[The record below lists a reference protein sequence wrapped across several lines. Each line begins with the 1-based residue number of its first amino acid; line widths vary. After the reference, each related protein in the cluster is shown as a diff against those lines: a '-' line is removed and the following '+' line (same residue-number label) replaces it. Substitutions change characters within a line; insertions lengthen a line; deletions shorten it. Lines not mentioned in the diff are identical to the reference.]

1 MKKYIIDKDNPNEKL
16 LYYNVNI
23 VGLSVTPNKS
33 VPGYNVIAKRL
44 TLVDPELREAYI
56 KQKINKKI
64 DKVIKFMLR
73 ILNDE
78 DTTEGD
84 VGMVLDE
91 INKLK
96 GIVIKKYKE
105 YMKVSEY
112 KALLTKLIIIEE
124 EFKKNYNQKLY
135 MNYMNGSIYEEKI
148 SEGRGR

>member
-1 MKKYIIDKDNPNEKL
+1 MKYVIEKNGKDMKL
-16 LYYNVNI
+16 VYYSVNM
-23 VGLSVTPNKS
+23 VGLGVEPKNG
-33 VPGYNVIAKRL
+33 VPGLTIKAKRVV
-44 TLVDPELREAYI
+44 LVDPELRDAYI
-56 KQKINKKI
+56 KQRINKKI
-64 DKVIKFMLR
+64 DRVIKFMLR

-96 GIVIKKYKE
+96 GIVIKKYRE

-148 SEGRGR
+148 SEGRSR

>member
-1 MKKYIIDKDNPNEKL
+1 MKYVIEKKGKDLKL
-16 LYYNVNI
+16 VYYNVKM
-23 VGLSVTPNKS
+23 VGLDVTPKNS
-33 VPGYNVIAKRL
+33 VPGL
-44 TLVDPELREAYI
+44 TIKAQKIILIDRELTDAYI
-56 KQKINKKI
+56 RQRINKKI

-91 INKLK
+91 IEKLK
-96 GIVIKKYKE
+96 GIIIKKYRE

-135 MNYMNGSIYEEKI
+135 MNYMNGSIYEDKI
-148 SEGRGR
+148 NEGRSR

>member
-16 LYYNVNI
+16 LYYNVNV

-33 VPGYNVIAKRL
+33 VPGYNVIAKKL

-64 DKVIKFMLR
+64 DKVIKFMIK

-78 DTTEGD
+78 DTSDEDAGI
-84 VGMVLDE
+84 VLDE

-96 GIVIKKYKE
+96 GIIINKYKE
-105 YMKVSEY
+105 YFQTKQIPKPQMLHKLSYQMKNQILY
-112 KALLTKLIIIEE
+112 H
-124 EFKKNYNQKLY
+124 YNQ
-135 MNYMNGSIYEEKI
+135 IYTKTKT
-148 SEGRGR
+148 

>member
-1 MKKYIIDKDNPNEKL
+1 MKYVIEKNGKDMKL
-16 LYYNVNI
+16 VYYSVNI
-23 VGLSVTPNKS
+23 VGLNVEPKNG
-33 VPGYNVIAKRL
+33 VPGLTIKAKKVIL
-44 TLVDPELREAYI
+44 IDPELRDAYI
-56 KQKINKKI
+56 KQRINKKI
-64 DKVIKFMLR
+64 DRVIKFMLR

-148 SEGRGR
+148 SEGRSR

>member
-16 LYYNVNI
+16 LYYNVNV

-33 VPGYNVIAKRL
+33 VPGYNVTAKKL

-64 DKVIKFMLR
+64 DKVIKFMIK

-78 DTTEGD
+78 DTSDEDAGI
-84 VGMVLDE
+84 VLDE

-96 GIVIKKYKE
+96 GIIINKYKE
-105 YMKVSEY
+105 YMIESEY
-112 KALLTKLIIIEE
+112 KSLLTKLILIEE
-124 EFKKNYNQKLY
+124 EFKKNYNQKTYL
-135 MNYMNGSIYEEKI
+135 NYMTNSVYEEVI
-148 SEGRGR
+148 QGRGR

>member
-1 MKKYIIDKDNPNEKL
+1 MKYVIEKNGKDMKL
-16 LYYNVNI
+16 VYYSVNM
-23 VGLSVTPNKS
+23 VGLNVEPKNG
-33 VPGYNVIAKRL
+33 VPGLTIKAKKVI
-44 TLVDPELREAYI
+44 LVDPELRDAYI
-56 KQKINKKI
+56 KQRINKKI
-64 DKVIKFMLR
+64 DRVIKFMLR

-148 SEGRGR
+148 SEGRSR

>member
-16 LYYNVNI
+16 LYYNVNV

-33 VPGYNVIAKRL
+33 VPGYNVVAKKL

-64 DKVIKFMLR
+64 DKVIKFMIK

-78 DTTEGD
+78 DTSDEDAGI
-84 VGMVLDE
+84 VLDE

-96 GIVIKKYKE
+96 GIIINKYKE
-105 YMKVSEY
+105 YMLESEY
-112 KALLTKLIIIEE
+112 KALLTKLILIEE
-124 EFKKNYNQKLY
+124 EFKKNYNQKTYL
-135 MNYMNGSIYEEKI
+135 NYMTNSVYEEVI
-148 SEGRGR
+148 QGRGR

>member
-16 LYYNVNI
+16 LYYNVNV

-33 VPGYNVIAKRL
+33 VPGYNVIAKKL

-64 DKVIKFMLR
+64 DKVIKFMIK

-78 DTTEGD
+78 DTSDEDAGI
-84 VGMVLDE
+84 VLDE

-96 GIVIKKYKE
+96 GIIINKYKE
-105 YMKVSEY
+105 YTSESEY
-112 KALLTKLIIIEE
+112 KALLTKLILIEE
-124 EFKKNYNQKLY
+124 EFKKNYNQKTYL
-135 MNYMNGSIYEEKI
+135 NYMTNSVYEDVI
-148 SEGRGR
+148 QGRGR

>member
-1 MKKYIIDKDNPNEKL
+1 MKYVIEKNGKDMKL
-16 LYYNVNI
+16 VYYNVNM
-23 VGLSVTPNKS
+23 VGLNVEPKNG
-33 VPGYNVIAKRL
+33 VPGLTIKAKKVI
-44 TLVDPELREAYI
+44 LVDPELRDAYI
-56 KQKINKKI
+56 KQRINKKI
-64 DKVIKFMLR
+64 DRVIKFMLR

-96 GIVIKKYKE
+96 GIVIKKYRE

-148 SEGRGR
+148 SEGRSR

>member
-16 LYYNVNI
+16 LYYNVKV

-33 VPGYNVIAKRL
+33 VPGYNVIAKKL

-64 DKVIKFMLR
+64 DKVIKFMIK

-78 DTTEGD
+78 DTSDEDAGI
-84 VGMVLDE
+84 VLDE

-96 GIVIKKYKE
+96 GIIINKYKE
-105 YMKVSEY
+105 YMLESEY
-112 KALLTKLIIIEE
+112 KALLTKLILIEE
-124 EFKKNYNQKLY
+124 EFKKNYNQKTYL
-135 MNYMNGSIYEEKI
+135 NYMTNSVYEEVI
-148 SEGRGR
+148 QGRGR

>member
-1 MKKYIIDKDNPNEKL
+1 MKKYIINKDNPNEKL

-64 DKVIKFMLR
+64 DKVIKFMIR

-78 DTTEGD
+78 DTSDEDAGI
-84 VGMVLDE
+84 VLDE

-96 GIVIKKYKE
+96 GIIINKYKE
-105 YMKVSEY
+105 YMIESEY
-112 KALLTKLIIIEE
+112 KALLTKLILIEE
-124 EFKKNYNQKLY
+124 EFKKNYNQKTYL
-135 MNYMNGSIYEEKI
+135 NYMTNSVYEEVI
-148 SEGRGR
+148 QERGR

>member
-1 MKKYIIDKDNPNEKL
+1 MKYVIEKNGKDMKL
-16 LYYNVNI
+16 VYYCVNM
-23 VGLSVTPNKS
+23 VGLGVEPKNG
-33 VPGYNVIAKRL
+33 VPGLTIKAKRVV
-44 TLVDPELREAYI
+44 LVDPELRDAYI
-56 KQKINKKI
+56 KQRINKKI

-148 SEGRGR
+148 SEGRSR